1 LVGYKAQCM
10 STESPVLEISG
21 YSLTYNTP
29 SGPLRALKNVNLS
42 VARGQTHGLVGE
54 SGSGKSSLAWAI
66 LRYLPDNAIEND
78 GKLLLSGESIRDR
91 TPSQIIE
98 VRGQRISMV
107 FQDPSTSLNPAMRL
121 GEQLSEVMIRH
132 RGLTPREATEASE
145 QALERTGITKPKEML
160 ERYPHQAS
168 GGEKQRVVI
177 ATAFACNPEL
187 IIFDEPTT
195 ALDIITAQQILDLFN
210 QLQDETSISALYI
223 SHDLGLVSR
232 LADTVSVL
240 KAGEVV
246 ESGLRTD
253 IFMSPRDDYTKKL
266 LSAVPDPKHWLG
278 VNAPAPELPILM
290 SAENITV
297 EYGRQSVI
305 GRLFA
310 PKPTHIGAHEVSL
323 TVRKG
328 ELVGIVGES
337 GSGKSTMAKVLSG
350 LQEFHGVIQFG
361 DSHFSKL
368 DDIDLPYRR
377 AVQIVFQ
384 HPDASLNPRQRI
396 GEILSRPLKLYNITP
411 KEQQTKRI
419 IELLEM
425 VSLPRDYINR
435 FPHQLSGGEKQRV
448 AIARAFAAK
457 PEVVICD
464 EITSSLDVSV
474 QASIANLLV
483 ALQDQTGTA
492 CLFITHDLNL
502 VRQLAHRIC
511 VMQHGKLIDT
521 FQPCDAEKPNRNPYT
536 RALLEAVP
544 PPAGQFNMEPI
555 T

>member
-1 LVGYKAQCM
+1 M

-232 LADTVSVL
+232 VADTVSVL

-266 LSAVPDPKHWLG
+266 LCAVPDPKHWLG

-337 GSGKSTMAKVLSG
+337 GSGKST
-350 LQEFHGVIQFG
+350 
-361 DSHFSKL
+361 
-368 DDIDLPYRR
+368 
-377 AVQIVFQ
+377 
-384 HPDASLNPRQRI
+384 
-396 GEILSRPLKLYNITP
+396 
-411 KEQQTKRI
+411 
-419 IELLEM
+419 
-425 VSLPRDYINR
+425 
-435 FPHQLSGGEKQRV
+435 
-448 AIARAFAAK
+448 
-457 PEVVICD
+457 
-464 EITSSLDVSV
+464 
-474 QASIANLLV
+474 
-483 ALQDQTGTA
+483 
-492 CLFITHDLNL
+492 
-502 VRQLAHRIC
+502 
-511 VMQHGKLIDT
+511 
-521 FQPCDAEKPNRNPYT
+521 
-536 RALLEAVP
+536 
-544 PPAGQFNMEPI
+544 
-555 T
+555 